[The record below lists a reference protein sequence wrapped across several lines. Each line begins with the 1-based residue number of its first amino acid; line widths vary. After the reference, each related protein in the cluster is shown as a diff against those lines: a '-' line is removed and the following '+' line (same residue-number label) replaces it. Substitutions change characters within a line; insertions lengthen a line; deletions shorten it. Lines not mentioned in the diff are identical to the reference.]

1 MLGCGNAKFSEDL
14 YDDGFHNIIN
24 VDISS
29 VCIRQMAERNAETR
43 PEMQF
48 QVMDIT
54 NMNELESNSFDLAID
69 KSTIDALLCGEDA
82 FL

>member
-1 MLGCGNAKFSEDL
+1 
-14 YDDGFHNIIN
+14 
-24 VDISS
+24 
-29 VCIRQMAERNAETR
+29 MAERNAETR